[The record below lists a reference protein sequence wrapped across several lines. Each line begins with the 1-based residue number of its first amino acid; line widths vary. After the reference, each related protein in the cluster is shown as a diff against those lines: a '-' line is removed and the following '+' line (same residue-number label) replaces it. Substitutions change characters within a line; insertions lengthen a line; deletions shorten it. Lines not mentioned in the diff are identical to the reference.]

1 MSDYF
6 EYTFSYLSNDS
17 TKLYN
22 MPSVLVDAET
32 STCFFFPL
40 VREKEKSNP
49 TVESSFC
56 INPKV
61 VVSCH

>member
-40 VREKEKSNP
+40 KKLLNP
-49 TVESSFC
+49 F
-56 INPKV
+56 
-61 VVSCH
+61 